1 MDNGYNK
8 FNENK
13 IDIYKTIYNSMPN
26 LRYKENIVNDF
37 EHEYWIFNNFDIY
50 YKNENK
56 FEDF

>member
-26 LRYKENIVNDF
+26 LRYKENIVPNFIKWFWTWILDF
-37 EHEYWIFNNFDIY
+37 
-50 YKNENK
+50 
-56 FEDF
+56 